1 MSDDGGV
8 EKCASDLLK
17 TVHSSILS
25 LQLLPAAHPE
35 FEMKNTSLLLVSLLA
50 FLSLSAKRKRLHWCR
65 SPGISIFPSS
75 FSLDSPYLVG
85 EMHCTVKKALHCR
98 KQSRLA
104 GYSPGLAVFAVDG
117 DKKQL
122 VSPAVYRT
130 SFKAIIPLSLHFP
143 WYRGKGKKPI
153 PNHLSLF
160 LTLNCPQ
167 TLFYLKICPLY
178 ITIHTQPASALRH
191 RALKIGLDINP
202 SVKRHPG
209 HKITPKSR
217 IPYLSSEL
225 FRVFFLFSSP

>member
-50 FLSLSAKRKRLHWCR
+50 FLSLSAKGKRLHCCR

-104 GYSPGLAVFAVDG
+104 GCSPGLAVFAVDG

-122 VSPAVYRT
+122 VSPALYRT
-130 SFKAIIPLSLHFP
+130 AFKEIIPLSLHFH
-143 WYRGKGKKPI
+143 WYHGKGKKPI
-153 PNHLSLF
+153 PNHHSLF

-167 TLFYLKICPLY
+167 TLFYLKICPL
-178 ITIHTQPASALRH
+178 
-191 RALKIGLDINP
+191 
-202 SVKRHPG
+202 
-209 HKITPKSR
+209 
-217 IPYLSSEL
+217 
-225 FRVFFLFSSP
+225 